1 MVDLKKP
8 SDGTELIRSE
18 LQALTATNQ
27 QLKGDLQAVTGDLR
41 EINSDMQ
48 QIYSAN
54 NKLNGELD
62 LLTFRLERLNADT
75 QDIRREVYEIKRT
88 IERMQYELLRELN
101 RGGRSD
107 SRDFS
112 STLTI
117 FAILFPII
125 SVVFTILLLA
135 LAG

>member
-1 MVDLKKP
+1 MVDLKKA
-8 SDGTELIRSE
+8 SDGTELIRHE

-27 QLKGDLQAVTGDLR
+27 QLKGDLKAVTGDLR

-54 NKLNGELD
+54 CKLSGELD
-62 LLTFRLERLNADT
+62 LLTYRLDRLNTDT
-75 QDIRREVYEIKRT
+75 QEIRREVYEIKRT
-88 IERMQYELLRELN
+88 IENLQYELIRELHGK
-101 RGGRSD
+101 RTEP
-107 SRDFS
+107 RDFS

-117 FAILFPII
+117 FAILFPAL